1 MRVERSPSQIL
12 FNFLP
17 EQTADLDGRIWKVRE
32 WRDPELMLID
42 EIALRR
48 RLLGAL
54 HPWSSS
60 TPRRDAF
67 AGQEIRDGHPLEVVT
82 LNRTRGVVVD
92 SWPNVYMCQRCRRIA
107 NSRNANCRCGVRR
120 WSQLPF
126 VGYHECGYLTAPWIP
141 RCPAHDDV
149 QMNSPG
155 TAQAKDLRFTC
166 PACNRELLRGLGA
179 GRPCRGCGNPGISYT
194 VHRAASVYT
203 SYSFTMVT
211 PARPDQ
217 LRELNAMGG
226 SAHCLDWIL
235 DGMPGDR
242 PQAAPR
248 SASTL
253 FEQMVA
259 MGLTEAA
266 AQAAVAA
273 AQGAGQGFGGAGASA
288 SLPADKI
295 EEARD
300 EALDIA
306 ISVYNGRSTVASL
319 EQHTE
324 SSALRARFAE
334 SYPTSISRAG
344 LESVDLVDR
353 FPVLRSIFGYSRDQT
368 KPQSRLVMFRGR
380 RGAYR
385 LYADRTETEALFLKL
400 DPVRV
405 AVWLHSR
412 GLLDSSPFSSV
423 DARLA
428 ILSATAIPQRGE
440 ELVAE
445 TTGSAVLTL
454 LHSFTHR
461 LIRSAAVFAGIDRDA
476 LAEYLVPR
484 HLASFVYAGSRG
496 DFVLGGLQAVFE
508 NDLDDL
514 LDAMV
519 YGESRCPLDPGCQRA
534 SGACPACLHL
544 GEPSCAYYNRFLD
557 RRTLFGQSGYLGLNR

>member
-12 FNFLP
+12 FSFLP
-17 EQTADLDGRIWKVRE
+17 EQTADLEGRIWKVKE
-32 WRDPELMLID
+32 WRDPEPLLID
-42 EIALRR
+42 ELSLRR
-48 RLLGAL
+48 RLLGAV

-60 TPRRDAF
+60 NPRRDRSA
-67 AGQEIRDGHPLEVVT
+67 AQELLDGHTLEVVT
-82 LNRTRGVVVD
+82 LNRSRGVAVD
-92 SWPNVYMCQRCRRIA
+92 AWPEVYVCQRCRRIS
-107 NSRNANCRCGVRR
+107 NSRGSACRCGARR

-126 VGYHECGYLTAPWIP
+126 VGYHECGFLTAPWIP
-141 RCPAHDDV
+141 RCPTHDDV

-166 PACNRELLRGLGA
+166 PTCNNELLRGLGA
-179 GRPCRGCGNPGISYT
+179 GRPCRGCNTPGISYT

-203 SYSFTMVT
+203 SHGFTMVT

-217 LRELNAMGG
+217 LNELNAIGG
-226 SAHCLDWIL
+226 AAHCLDWIL

-248 SASTL
+248 SAGTL
-253 FEQMVA
+253 YEQMIA
-259 MGLTEAA
+259 MGLSEVA

-273 AQGAGQGFGGAGASA
+273 AQGAGQEFGGASA
-288 SLPADKI
+288 SAALPPDKLG
-295 EEARD
+295 ESRD

-306 ISVYNGRSTVASL
+306 ISVYNGRATVDSLARQASSDDL
-319 EQHTE
+319 KT
-324 SSALRARFAE
+324 RF
-334 SYPTSISRAG
+334 SVDYPASIGRAG

-353 FPVLRSIFGYSRDQT
+353 FPVLRGVFGYSRDSASQ
-368 KPQSRLVMFRGR
+368 QSRLVMFRGK

-385 LYADRTETEALFLKL
+385 VYADRTETEALFLKL

-405 AVWLHSR
+405 ARWLHAR
-412 GLLDSSPFSSV
+412 GLLLSAPANSGE
-423 DARLA
+423 ARLA
-428 ILSATAIPQRGE
+428 IISAADIPQRGDD
-440 ELVAE
+440 VPQE
-445 TTGSAVLTL
+445 TAGSAVLTL

-461 LIRSAAVFAGIDRDA
+461 LIRTAAVYAGIDRDA

-484 HLASFVYAGSRG
+484 HLAAFIYAGSRG

-519 YGESRCPLDPGCQRA
+519 FGDPRCPLDPGCQRS
-534 SGACPACLHL
+534 SGACPACSHL
-544 GEPSCAYYNRFLD
+544 GEPSCSYYNRFLD
-557 RRTLFGQSGYLGLNR
+557 RRLLFGRDGFLGMDH